1 MNGCEFCGKQDSNT
15 WILIDET
22 SRLFCSDDH
31 GYKFQNI
38 LKSIKFH
45 AGWSTV
51 EMLIS
56 KKADQGWD
64 CKAFRGMVELE
75 FNVKFDAENNIEKF
89 SPIF

>member
-1 MNGCEFCGKQDSNT
+1 MNGCEFCGKQESNT
-15 WILIDET
+15 WIPIYEN

-31 GYKFQNI
+31 GIKFKNI

-56 KKADQGWD
+56 KKIAQSWN

-75 FNVKFDAENNIEKF
+75 FNVIFDDENNIEKF
-89 SPIF
+89 TPIF